1 LSLLNRFLKNTHI
14 SNFIKIHT
22 VGSEL
27 FHADRWRGRQTV
39 SHDKANICFCNF
51 TKTPKMAQD
60 GDRWWAVVP
69 AVMNLL
75 VP

>member
-1 LSLLNRFLKNTHI
+1 LKNTQASH
-14 SNFIKIHT
+14 FIKIRT

-27 FHADRWRGRQTV
+27 FHADRWAGRRQTV
-39 SHDKANICFCNF
+39 MIKLIFAFCNF
-51 TKTPKMAQD
+51 ANTPKMAQD